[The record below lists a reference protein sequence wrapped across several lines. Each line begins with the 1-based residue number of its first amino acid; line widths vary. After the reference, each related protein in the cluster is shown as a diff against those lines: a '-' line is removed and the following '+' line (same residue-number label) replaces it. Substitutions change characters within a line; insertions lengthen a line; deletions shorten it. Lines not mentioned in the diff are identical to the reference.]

1 MLPERFCNNLY
12 SYQFLRTFLV
22 ALTSG
27 DENPIHLYSLFHPKI
42 SHLNPQNLS
51 PQPKPTQA
59 GHLHRTKG
67 TLTQPPSSDAIML
80 SHKAASALS
89 VSAIRHLG
97 ASSVAF
103 SRIASLYSD
112 SFPRSGEDAAHFPG
126 AATHTA
132 KTVSNRPPRIYHY
145 TPSNCRWMSTHV
157 TRDSLE
163 GVFAKDLMSDEFH
176 CMFAKFTITYHRDHL
191 ESSAHPFNIAI
202 LL

>member
-1 MLPERFCNNLY
+1 MHAYMDAHDTETSSLLPERFCNNLY

-80 SHKAASALS
+80 SHIRPKRVGNTALRCIIGG
-89 VSAIRHLG
+89 VL
-97 ASSVAF
+97 
-103 SRIASLYSD
+103 
-112 SFPRSGEDAAHFPG
+112 EDRLPVLRLLPAQRGGCCTLPWRCDAHCQ
-126 AATHTA
+126 
-132 KTVSNRPPRIYHY
+132 
-145 TPSNCRWMSTHV
+145 NC
-157 TRDSLE
+157 
-163 GVFAKDLMSDEFH
+163 
-176 CMFAKFTITYHRDHL
+176 L
-191 ESSAHPFNIAI
+191 ESTTSNLPLHSIQLPLDVYSCHP
-202 LL
+202 

>member
-1 MLPERFCNNLY
+1 MLPKVLLIPSTVTS
-12 SYQFLRTFLV
+12 SYAHYLWHHMNFL
-22 ALTSG
+22 
-27 DENPIHLYSLFHPKI
+27 ENKNPISPQ
-42 SHLNPQNLS
+42 SQNLS
-51 PQPKPTQA
+51 VWGMYK
-59 GHLHRTKG
+59 KG

-97 ASSVAF
+97 ASSVAL
-103 SRIASLYSD
+103 SRIASLYSY

-157 TRDSLE
+157 TRDSFE
-163 GVFAKDLMSDEFH
+163 GVFAKDLLSDEFH
-176 CMFAKFTITYHRDHL
+176 CMFASIQLHITVTI
-191 ESSAHPFNIAI
+191 
-202 LL
+202 